1 MRRLWRRIRAA
12 FAWKQVRDSGVYVY
26 EENTIT
32 GERRAIPYSLAYQ
45 PLDRE
50 WLANRPGP
58 TGPKPLPRQGSA
70 VRRMT

>member
-1 MRRLWRRIRAA
+1 MRLWRWIKIQ

-32 GERRAIPYSLAYQ
+32 GQRRALPYSLAYQ

-50 WLANRPGP
+50 WLRNPVGP

-70 VRRMT
+70 VRRFR